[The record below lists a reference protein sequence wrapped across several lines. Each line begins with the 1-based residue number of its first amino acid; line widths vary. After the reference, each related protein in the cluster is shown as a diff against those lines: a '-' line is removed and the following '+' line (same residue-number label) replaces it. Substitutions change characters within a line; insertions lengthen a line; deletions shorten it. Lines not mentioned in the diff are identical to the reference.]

1 MEDYLQYMKALRFE
15 MNDVEDQ
22 AAKISAEEEMQLTN
36 VRTLERDIESEKS
49 EMIQV
54 REDIEMIRKAKGE
67 ICSKSLEKQ
76 RNISS
81 LEVDSSTISQTL
93 ELIQQERLGL
103 SAKLVEKRAYYR
115 MVEEDMCAR
124 LQQQQEWISSK
135 KNGRQVKEQEVRKDK
150 GDVQRG
156 IPAGEAIADNNFIMD
171 NMAGDAMKGLR
182 IQLDSAKARLD
193 EILLLKSNLFAE
205 NNKMRQAI
213 EDVKYRTNTYK
224 SELKEADIT
233 TLEEEYNALMSDKAG
248 EIEYLQSL
256 EEQVQKLK
264 GIRHEVK
271 CACGEEYSV
280 AAST

>member
-1 MEDYLQYMKALRFE
+1 MEDYLQYMKALRFQ

-36 VRTLERDIESEKS
+36 VRTLEKDIQSEKS
-49 EMIQV
+49 EMRQV
-54 REDIEMIRKAKGE
+54 REDIETIRKAKGE
-67 ICSKSLEKQ
+67 ICSKILEKQ

-81 LEVDSSTISQTL
+81 LEVDSSTLSQTL

-135 KNGRQVKEQEVRKDK
+135 KNGRQVKEHEVMKDK
-150 GDVQRG
+150 GDAQRG
-156 IPAGEAIADNNFIMD
+156 IPAGEATADNNFIMD
-171 NMAGDAMKGLR
+171 SMAGDAMEGLR

-193 EILLLKSNLFAE
+193 EILLLKSNLLAE

-213 EDVKYRTNTYK
+213 EDVKHRTNTYK

-233 TLEEEYNALMSDKAG
+233 TLEEEYNALMLDKAG

-264 GIRHEVK
+264 GIRHVVK

-280 AAST
+280 AASK

>member
-1 MEDYLQYMKALRFE
+1 MEDYLQYMKALRFQ

-22 AAKISAEEEMQLTN
+22 AAQISAEEEMQLTN
-36 VRTLERDIESEKS
+36 VRTLEKDIESEKS
-49 EMIQV
+49 EMRQV

-67 ICSKSLEKQ
+67 ICSKILEKQ

-81 LEVDSSTISQTL
+81 LEVDSSTLSQTL

-103 SAKLVEKRAYYR
+103 SAKLVEKRSYYR

-135 KNGRQVKEQEVRKDK
+135 KNGRQVKEHEVMKDK
-150 GDVQRG
+150 GDAQRG
-156 IPAGEAIADNNFIMD
+156 IPAGEATADNNFIMD
-171 NMAGDAMKGLR
+171 NMAGDAMEGLR

-193 EILLLKSNLFAE
+193 EILLLKSNLLAE
-205 NNKMRQAI
+205 NNKMRRAI
-213 EDVKYRTNTYK
+213 EDVKYRTNTCK

-264 GIRHEVK
+264 VIRHVVK